1 MEEPISS
8 SIFPEKDNKIEIS
21 SKNINIAPRFEDIVD
36 IKNYSIKNIKELTS
50 NRYQIKHKSE
60 KLKLRF
66 CFKKIG
72 HTLCLLSDKM
82 GNPIII
88 IGPDWCMY
96 VCFCGLISFGYSLF
110 FITFWKNL
118 NLFYKICG
126 ICSYSIYFLSYTGT
140 FLLNPGYPERN
151 ENSLKGVPRIK
162 YKFCNKCEIYERI
175 DRKICHCIICGICIE
190 GFDHHCP
197 WTGKCIGRK
206 TIHFFNTFLYSIIGV
221 ILYFILA
228 LLHIDINKRK

>member
-36 IKNYSIKNIKELTS
+36 IKNYSIKNI
-50 NRYQIKHKSE
+50 
-60 KLKLRF
+60 
-66 CFKKIG
+66 
-72 HTLCLLSDKM
+72 
-82 GNPIII
+82 NPIII

-206 TIHFFNTFLYSIIGV
+206 TIHFFNTFLYSILGV

>member
-72 HTLCLLSDKM
+72 HTLCL
-82 GNPIII
+82 
-88 IGPDWCMY
+88 
-96 VCFCGLISFGYSLF
+96 
-110 FITFWKNL
+110 
-118 NLFYKICG
+118 
-126 ICSYSIYFLSYTGT
+126 
-140 FLLNPGYPERN
+140 
-151 ENSLKGVPRIK
+151 
-162 YKFCNKCEIYERI
+162 
-175 DRKICHCIICGICIE
+175 
-190 GFDHHCP
+190 
-197 WTGKCIGRK
+197 
-206 TIHFFNTFLYSIIGV
+206 
-221 ILYFILA
+221 
-228 LLHIDINKRK
+228 